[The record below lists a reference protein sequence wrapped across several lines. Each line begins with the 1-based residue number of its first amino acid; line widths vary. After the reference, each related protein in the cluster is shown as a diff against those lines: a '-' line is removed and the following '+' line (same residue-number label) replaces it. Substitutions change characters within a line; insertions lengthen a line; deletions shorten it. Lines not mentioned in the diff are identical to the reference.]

1 MIIIVFIVV
10 FDVVVVAAFCRRE
23 IETGAPGEVIA
34 VVLCFLFSNLENI
47 RSSHSSTKTKTLF
60 EMG

>member
-1 MIIIVFIVV
+1 MLLLLLPLFR
-10 FDVVVVAAFCRRE
+10 RRE